1 MQTYTMIIAGVTR
14 HLPIVPI
21 SEHTAIASFVMLG
34 DTVLTKATA
43 KALVDQ
49 LPEADVLVTAE
60 AKGIPLAQEL
70 SSLLNHDQYVVARK
84 TVKPYMSEPLVLTV
98 KSITTDVE
106 QTLVLDERDA
116 QKLKGKRIVL
126 VDDVVSTGESIA
138 ALQELVERAGGN
150 VVAKTA
156 VLAEGSAN
164 DQQDLIYLEE
174 LPLFPIEK
182 KPI

>member
-1 MQTYTMIIAGVTR
+1 MIVAGVTR

-34 DTVLTKATA
+34 DTALTKATA

-70 SSLLNHDQYVVARK
+70 SSLLNQDQYVVARK

-116 QKLKGKRIVL
+116 QKLKNRRIVL

-138 ALQELVERAGGN
+138 ALQELVERQGATSLP
-150 VVAKTA
+150 KPLYLQKA
-156 VLAEGSAN
+156 VQMINKISF
-164 DQQDLIYLEE
+164 I
-174 LPLFPIEK
+174 
-182 KPI
+182 